1 MCCTV
6 GSASSRS
13 PVAGC
18 GLRVAG
24 WYVDGV
30 FSWKGARPARTE
42 REERVP
48 GWAVSSVGPV
58 WPPMSDV

>member
-1 MCCTV
+1 VCCTV
-6 GSASSRS
+6 GSAPSRS
-13 PVAGC
+13 P
-18 GLRVAG
+18 VAG

-48 GWAVSSVGPV
+48 GWAVSPVGPV